1 MFTKR
6 RGEFEFAMAISTT
19 SGVHTA
25 NLKLDVV
32 DERTAELS
40 RRCVS
45 FLWQPR
51 HQALTTCI
59 RMDTMLQLFQE
70 FVTPQQKKLAAMA
83 DAMGRDVALEN
94 EQAMKELAGAESSL
108 DAQSGQESQQDPQPF
123 NFTEL
128 RQEIDT
134 DPDEAIKMNAEFFNH
149 KFDIQRRQIKEDI
162 DRALKREGD
171 RIISLVTAGPH
182 DRIADPV
189 SAGFPA
195 FE

>member
-1 MFTKR
+1 
-6 RGEFEFAMAISTT
+6 
-19 SGVHTA
+19 
-25 NLKLDVV
+25 
-32 DERTAELS
+32 
-40 RRCVS
+40 
-45 FLWQPR
+45 
-51 HQALTTCI
+51 
-59 RMDTMLQLFQE
+59 MDMVLQLFQE

-83 DAMGRDVALEN
+83 DAMGREVALED

-108 DAQSGQESQQDPQPF
+108 AAQSGRESRQEGRPF

-128 RQEIDT
+128 RQEIDS

-189 SAGFPA
+189 RVGPSGF
-195 FE
+195 